1 MIHYQR
7 ESFAEAFRG
16 EAKGIRRDQ
25 IGSSIQLHVAFSP
38 SRLDDE
44 SGKKCKR
51 KAEKKGEK
59 LLPRKVFSGMLD
71 ESRRVGRIARRIPK
85 PPRADDKWKAT
96 EMQHKRARTVDE

>member
-1 MIHYQR
+1 MPKPSEERQKASDETKLDHQF
-7 ESFAEAFRG
+7 SCM
-16 EAKGIRRDQ
+16 
-25 IGSSIQLHVAFSP
+25 LHSP